1 MPGQSRLAKWTR
13 GILQMSQ
20 QMTLPG
26 FASVISSRGSAF
38 GVMPCAS
45 QDGRTIGPSGPDRA
59 HANRSAR
66 LAKVPGLPMNV
77 TSGRSFSGS
86 SASAALQEYLESRLR
101 AKTASPGS
109 TLYRLIWKVRVTPAG
124 RSIPALRASVR
135 RTSGSAC
142 IGWPTPLSN
151 STNGV
156 GTSGRQGGLN
166 LQTAASYAGWVT
178 PAARDWK
185 DTPGMATQRP
195 DGRSRLD
202 QLPRQAALAGWTT
215 PMAND
220 ATGSTHCY
228 GPKRPDGTRPEYL
241 KLPGQVQLSG
251 PARLT
256 ASGEML
262 TGSAAEMG
270 NGDRLNPAHARW
282 LQGLPAIWDDC
293 ADMAMRSMPCKPRR
307 SSEP

>member
-1 MPGQSRLAKWTR
+1 MPEQSRLATWTR

-26 FASVISSRGSAF
+26 FASAISLPGSAF

-45 QDGRTIGPSGPDRA
+45 QDGRTIGRSGPDRA

-66 LAKVPGLPMNV
+66 LAKVPGLPMSG
-77 TSGRSFSGS
+77 TSGRSFPVS
-86 SASAALQEYLESRLR
+86 SASAALQQFLESRLR
-101 AKTASPGS
+101 AKTASLGS

-142 IGWPTPLSN
+142 TGWPTPLSN
-151 STNGV
+151 STNGAGV
-156 GTSGRQGGLN
+156 SGRQGGLN

-185 DTPGMATQRP
+185 DTPGMAKQRL
-195 DGRSRLD
+195 DGRSRMD
-202 QLPRQAALAGWTT
+202 QLSRQA
-215 PMAND
+215 
-220 ATGSTHCY
+220 
-228 GPKRPDGTRPEYL
+228 R
-241 KLPGQVQLSG
+241 LSG

-262 TGSAAEMG
+262 TGSTAEMD

-293 ADMAMRSMPCKPRR
+293 AVMAMRSMHNRQQH
-307 SSEP
+307 S

>member
-1 MPGQSRLAKWTR
+1 MPGQSRLVTWTR

-20 QMTLPG
+20 QMILPG
-26 FASVISSRGSAF
+26 MINAISSPGSAF

-45 QDGRTIGPSGPDRA
+45 QDGRTIGRSGPDRA

-66 LAKVPGLPMNV
+66 PAKEPGLPMSV
-77 TSGRSFSGS
+77 TSGRSFPGS
-86 SASAALQEYLESRLR
+86 SASASLQQFLESRLR

-109 TLYRLIWKVRVTPAG
+109 TLYNLIWRVRVTPAG

-142 IGWPTPLSN
+142 TGWPL
-151 STNGV
+151 
-156 GTSGRQGGLN
+156 
-166 LQTAASYAGWVT
+166 
-178 PAARDWK
+178 PAMR
-185 DTPGMATQRP
+185 
-195 DGRSRLD
+195 
-202 QLPRQAALAGWTT
+202 AGWTT
-215 PMAND
+215 PIAND

-262 TGSAAEMG
+262 TGSTAEMD
-270 NGDRLNPAHARW
+270 NGGRLNPAHARW

>member
-1 MPGQSRLAKWTR
+1 MPEQSRLATWTR

-26 FASVISSRGSAF
+26 FASAIFSRGSAF

-45 QDGRTIGPSGPDRA
+45 QDGRTIGRSGPDRA

-77 TSGRSFSGS
+77 TSGRSFPGLSES
-86 SASAALQEYLESRLR
+86 VVLQQFLESRFR
-101 AKTASPGS
+101 VETALLGS
-109 TLYRLIWKVRVTPAG
+109 TLYRLTWKRRVTPAG

-142 IGWPTPLSN
+142 IGWPL
-151 STNGV
+151 
-156 GTSGRQGGLN
+156 
-166 LQTAASYAGWVT
+166 
-178 PAARDWK
+178 PAMR
-185 DTPGMATQRP
+185 
-195 DGRSRLD
+195 
-202 QLPRQAALAGWTT
+202 AGWTT

-228 GPKRPDGTRPEYL
+228 GPKRPDGTRPEFL
-241 KLPGQVQLSG
+241 KLPGQAQLSG

-256 ASGEML
+256 ASGELL
-262 TGSAAEMG
+262 TGSTAGMG
-270 NGDRLNPAHARW
+270 NGGQLNPAHARW
-282 LQGLPAIWDDC
+282 LQGLPRIWDDC
-293 ADMAMRSMPCKPRR
+293 AVMAMRSMHNRQQH
-307 SSEP
+307 S

>member
-1 MPGQSRLAKWTR
+1 ML
-13 GILQMSQ
+13 I

-26 FASVISSRGSAF
+26 FASAISSPGSAF

-45 QDGRTIGPSGPDRA
+45 QDGRTTGRSGPDRA

-66 LAKVPGLPMNV
+66 LAKERVYLMSV
-77 TSGRSFSGS
+77 TSGRSFSVS
-86 SASAALQEYLESRLR
+86 SASAALQQSLESRLR
-101 AKTASPGS
+101 AKTVSPGS

-135 RTSGSAC
+135 RTSGSDC
-142 IGWPTPLSN
+142 TGWPL
-151 STNGV
+151 
-156 GTSGRQGGLN
+156 
-166 LQTAASYAGWVT
+166 
-178 PAARDWK
+178 PAMR
-185 DTPGMATQRP
+185 
-195 DGRSRLD
+195 
-202 QLPRQAALAGWTT
+202 AGWTT

-241 KLPGQVQLSG
+241 KLPGQARLSG

-256 ASGEML
+256 ASGEIL

-282 LQGLPAIWDDC
+282 LQGLPRIWDDC
-293 ADMAMRSMPCKPRR
+293 ADMAMRSMPCRPRR
-307 SSEP
+307 SSKR

>member
-20 QMTLPG
+20 QMILPG
-26 FASVISSRGSAF
+26 MINAISSPGSAF

-45 QDGRTIGPSGPDRA
+45 QDGRTTGRFGLDHAR
-59 HANRSAR
+59 ANRSVR
-66 LAKVPGLPMNV
+66 LAKERGLLTSV

-86 SASAALQEYLESRLR
+86 SASAALQHSLESRLR
-101 AKTASPGS
+101 ANPASPGS
-109 TLYRLIWKVRVTPAG
+109 TLYKIVWRVRVTPAG
-124 RSIPALRASVR
+124 RLIPALRASVR
-135 RTSGSAC
+135 RISGSAC
-142 IGWPTPLSN
+142 TGWPL
-151 STNGV
+151 
-156 GTSGRQGGLN
+156 
-166 LQTAASYAGWVT
+166 
-178 PAARDWK
+178 PAMR
-185 DTPGMATQRP
+185 
-195 DGRSRLD
+195 
-202 QLPRQAALAGWTT
+202 AGWTT

-228 GPKRPDGTRPEYL
+228 GPKRPDGTRPEFL

-256 ASGEML
+256 VSGEML
-262 TGSAAEMG
+262 IGSTAEMN

-307 SSEP
+307 SSKR

>member
-26 FASVISSRGSAF
+26 MINAISSPGSAF

-45 QDGRTIGPSGPDRA
+45 QDGRTTGRSGPDRA

-66 LAKVPGLPMNV
+66 LAKERGLLTSA

-86 SASAALQEYLESRLR
+86 SASAALQQSLESRLR

-109 TLYRLIWKVRVTPAG
+109 TLYKIAWKVRVTPAG

-135 RTSGSAC
+135 RTSGSVC
-142 IGWPTPLSN
+142 TGWPTPLSN
-151 STNGV
+151 STNGAGV
-156 GTSGRQGGLN
+156 SGRQG
-166 LQTAASYAGWVT
+166 
-178 PAARDWK
+178 
-185 DTPGMATQRP
+185 
-195 DGRSRLD
+195 D
-202 QLPRQAALAGWTT
+202 QLPRQVALAGWTT

-220 ATGSTHCY
+220 STGSTHCY
-228 GPKRPDGTRPEYL
+228 GPKKPDGTRPEFL
-241 KLPGQVQLSG
+241 KLPGQAQLSG

-256 ASGEML
+256 ASGELL
-262 TGSAAEMG
+262 TGSTAGMASG
-270 NGDRLNPAHARW
+270 GRLNPAHARW
-282 LQGLPAIWDDC
+282 LQGLPRIWDDC

>member
-1 MPGQSRLAKWTR
+1 ML
-13 GILQMSQ
+13 Q

-26 FASVISSRGSAF
+26 FASTIFLPGSAF

-45 QDGRTIGPSGPDRA
+45 QDGRTTGRSGPDRA
-59 HANRSAR
+59 RANRSVR
-66 LAKVPGLPMNV
+66 LAKELGLSMSG
-77 TSGRSFSGS
+77 TSGRSFPVS
-86 SASAALQEYLESRLR
+86 SASAALQQSLESRLR

-124 RSIPALRASVR
+124 RLIPALRASVR
-135 RTSGSAC
+135 RTSGSVC
-142 IGWPTPLSN
+142 TGWPTPLSN

-166 LQTAASYAGWVT
+166 LQTAVSYAGWGT

-195 DGRSRLD
+195 DGRSRMD

-228 GPKRPDGTRPEYL
+228 GPKRPDGTRPEFL
-241 KLPGQVQLSG
+241 KLPGQARLSG

-256 ASGEML
+256 ASGEIL
-262 TGSAAEMG
+262 TGSTAGMG
-270 NGDRLNPAHARW
+270 NGGQLNPAHARW
-282 LQGLPAIWDDC
+282 LQGLPRIWDDC
-293 ADMAMRSMPCKPRR
+293 AVMAMRSMHNRQQH
-307 SSEP
+307 S